1 MARLAAGIPYARVV
15 PATGSQGRIAPGRQ
29 AKASFPA
36 KRSAHTKWDLVL
48 SSGFLSFASH
58 AGFLQAVEQA
68 DLNVGAIMGT
78 SAGALAGSL
87 YCAGFSAEQV
97 AAELSRV
104 PPLELLVPCR
114 QPWQGLLS
122 LERVVDRLQA
132 LLPPTFE
139 ELPQQFA
146 VGVVTRQGQHML
158 IDSGPLPEAVAASAA
173 IPFIFGPVAIP
184 GRVQG
189 PFQDG
194 GVADRIGLDIW
205 TRQRRLEGSSPAD
218 TPALVHLIAR
228 SSPFSGTE
236 LLEVGADVV
245 VHALLPN
252 SPIYGIQTQSRDR
265 AVSDGQ
271 GEESS

>member
-1 MARLAAGIPYARVV
+1 MWEQSWEQAQGLWQAASTVPASAQNRLAWQACDAHRVTCMLTLLSKFDMIIQ
-15 PATGSQGRIAPGRQ
+15 PN
-29 AKASFPA
+29 
-36 KRSAHTKWDLVL
+36 LVL
-48 SSGFLSFASH
+48 AVHCPLPPPPPLPPSPHSHTNTHALLSCRTWRCQLNRRLAVIGH
-58 AGFLQAVEQA
+58 AV
-68 DLNVGAIMGT
+68 
-78 SAGALAGSL
+78 
-87 YCAGFSAEQV
+87 QV

-184 GRVQG
+184 GE
-189 PFQDG
+189 
-194 GVADRIGLDIW
+194 ACYSSHASSGLMAEW
-205 TRQRRLEGSSPAD
+205 EKEHVRC
-218 TPALVHLIAR
+218 
-228 SSPFSGTE
+228 
-236 LLEVGADVV
+236 
-245 VHALLPN
+245 
-252 SPIYGIQTQSRDR
+252 
-265 AVSDGQ
+265 
-271 GEESS
+271 